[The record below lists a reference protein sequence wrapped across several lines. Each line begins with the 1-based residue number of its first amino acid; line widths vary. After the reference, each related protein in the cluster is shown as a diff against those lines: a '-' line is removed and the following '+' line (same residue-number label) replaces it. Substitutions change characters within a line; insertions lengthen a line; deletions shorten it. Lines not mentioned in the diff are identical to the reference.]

1 MSEDELLELEPAVL
15 TPYIY
20 KAEVISIYDGDT
32 MVLQIDL
39 GFDIKHR
46 ITVRLAR
53 INAPEVR
60 GESRLE
66 GFESRDFLIDTIFG
80 ESGPADNT
88 VVIKTYKDKKEKYG
102 RYLADIFL
110 DGVCLNDE
118 LVKNGLAVYKE
129 Y

>member
-15 TPYIY
+15 TPYTY

-32 MVLQIDL
+32 MLLQIDL

-66 GFESRDFLIDTIFG
+66 GFESRDFLIDKIFG
-80 ESGPADNT
+80 EEGSVDNS
-88 VVIKTYKDKKEKYG
+88 VIVKTYKDRKEKYG
-102 RYLADIFL
+102 RYLAEVYL
-110 DGVCLNDE
+110 NGSCLNDE
-118 LVKNGLAVYKE
+118 LVRLGLAIYKE